1 MKTSV
6 SAPVQ
11 PWYKQFWPW
20 LIIALPA
27 SAVLAG
33 FITLYLAIA
42 TPDSLVRDD
51 WYKEGLS
58 INRRMELDQN
68 TLALGLS
75 GTLTVDAITSEILL
89 DIQSTHEN
97 YAHPAQL
104 FLEFSHPTLAKND
117 QHIILKHSQ
126 AGRYRGTLAQ
136 TLNGK
141 YQLSLS
147 NQSSSLDTKEIRV
160 DMGTFWRIV
169 QVEIFPL
176 KTAIHLGT

>member
-1 MKTSV
+1 MKTTV
-6 SAPVQ
+6 STPIQ

-33 FITLYLAIA
+33 FITLYLAIT

-58 INRRMELDQN
+58 INRRMQLDQN

-75 GTLTVDAITSEILL
+75 GTLTVDALTSEILL
-89 DIQSTHEN
+89 NMQSTQPS
-97 YAHPAQL
+97 YIHPAQL
-104 FLEFSHPTLAKND
+104 YLEFSHPTLASHD
-117 QHIILKHSQ
+117 QRILLKHNQ
-126 AGRYRGTLAQ
+126 AGHYRGLLAQ

-147 NQSSSLDTKEIRV
+147 NQASLPDTRESPV
-160 DMGTFWRIV
+160 NNSAFWRII
-169 QVEIFPL
+169 QIEIFPL
-176 KTAIHLGT
+176 KNPIHLGE